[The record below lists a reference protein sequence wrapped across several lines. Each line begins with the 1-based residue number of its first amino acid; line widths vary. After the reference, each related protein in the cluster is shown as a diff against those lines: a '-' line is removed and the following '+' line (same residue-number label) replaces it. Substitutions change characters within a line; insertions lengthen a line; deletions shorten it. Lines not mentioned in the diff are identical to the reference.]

1 LSTDIRLAL
10 ALAIGVGLSGCGSG
24 SRNGSD
30 GVASLPDGGVLLPD
44 SAASVPDSV
53 ASLPDGAAAGAEAA
67 VPAPPDV
74 GIASEAGAPADRL
87 NGAVEAGREA
97 AVASADASVDL
108 VAMPPDGPSA
118 KDSLQVTPDVAA
130 AEVVVRMDAA
140 EAQSRPDTDGLD
152 VAKPADVMAVEAAR
166 PAGDLAPAK
175 LVELS
180 PQQLYALLAN
190 KDFLL
195 VDVHYP
201 NAGSIPGTD
210 ARIAFDDIPAL
221 VAFIGPNLDTKVV
234 LTCFSGGMSKTAGD
248 ALVARGYRNVSELT
262 GGTNAWTRAGY
273 TLVRLDAG
281 L

>member
-1 LSTDIRLAL
+1 LSTNIRLVL
-10 ALAIGVGLSGCGSG
+10 ALAIGVGLAGCGSG
-24 SRNGSD
+24 SPSGSD
-30 GVASLPDGGVLLPD
+30 AAATLPD
-44 SAASVPDSV
+44 AA
-53 ASLPDGAAAGAEAA
+53 ATLPDGAVTLSDGAATGAEAA
-67 VPAPPDV
+67 VLVSADA
-74 GIASEAGAPADRL
+74 GNASEAGGSGDRP
-87 NGAVEAGREA
+87 NGAVEAGRAETA
-97 AVASADASVDL
+97 LPADASADL
-108 VAMPPDGPSA
+108 VTVPLDGPSA
-118 KDSLQVTPDVAA
+118 QDSLQVTPDVAA

-140 EAQSRPDTDGLD
+140 DAQSRPDADRIE
-152 VAKPADVMAVEAAR
+152 AARPADAMAVEAAR

-175 LVELS
+175 LAELS

-195 VDVHYP
+195 IDVHYP